1 MQWCLHVKGPRD
13 LDRELTLRSLAPK
26 LAQAFGDAPFTHVA
40 YGTEF
45 CENLVAS
52 GAGARATYEAA
63 AARGLGFTL
72 LTPYAGER
80 GIARIREQ
88 LAALPADAEAEFV
101 FNDWGALHMARRDFA
116 HLTPVQGRLLNK
128 SLRDPR
134 VTTIISEAS
143 LRGGGGSAAMGSL
156 DALQR
161 ANLDNPSYTNFL
173 ARFGVHAVE
182 MDWLPQGTDLSF
194 ADRGVR
200 VTVYAPFG
208 MISTARI
215 CMAAALHYK
224 KAEKFQ
230 PGAPCR
236 HECQSHDVTYTYTNS
251 PFQNRD
257 QEFLLKGNTYFY
269 EYSDLMISQIAA
281 ESKSGRI
288 ARIVVQAELP
298 MFAEVAA

>member
-1 MQWCLHVKGPRD
+1 MQWCLHVTGPRD
-13 LDRELTLRSLAPK
+13 LEGDLTLAARAPK
-26 LAQAFGDAPFTHVA
+26 LAALFGNHAFTHAA

-45 CENLVAS
+45 CENLIAKA
-52 GAGARATYEAA
+52 AGVRSTFDAA
-63 AARGLGFTL
+63 QSLDLKFAL

-80 GIARIREQ
+80 GIGRIREQ
-88 LAALPADAEAEFV
+88 LAALPTDTDAEFV
-101 FNDWGALHMARRDFA
+101 FNDWGALHLARRDFP

-134 VTTIISEAS
+134 VTTILSDAS
-143 LRGGGGSAAMGSL
+143 TKSGAAEQADSMA
-156 DALQR
+156 ALQR

-208 MISTARI
+208 FISTARV
-215 CMAAALHYK
+215 CMAAALHYRK
-224 KAEKFQ
+224 PDKFQ

-236 HECQSHDVTYTYTNS
+236 HECQSHEVTYTYTNS

-269 EYSDLMISQIAA
+269 EYSDAMLRQLATA
-281 ESKSGRI
+281 VESGRI
-288 ARIVVQAELP
+288 SRIVVQPDLP
-298 MFAEVAA
+298 MFAEAAA